1 MAIAIGL
8 DFGSDS
14 VRALAVDCASGEE
27 IATSV
32 EWYPRWQKGQFCDAP
47 NNQFRHHPR
56 DYIESMEAAL
66 KTVLAELSVEQR
78 AAVVGIG
85 VDSTGSTPAP
95 IDADGN
101 VLALRPEFAENPN
114 AMFVLWKDHTAVEE
128 AEEITRLCHAPGNV
142 DYSRYIGGIYSS
154 EWFWAKILHVTRQDS
169 AVAQSAASWIELC
182 DWVPALLSGTTRPQD
197 IRRGRC
203 SAGHKSLWHESW
215 GGLPPAS
222 FFDELD
228 PILNRHLPS
237 PLFTDTWTADI
248 PVGTLCPEW
257 AQRLGLPESVVISGG
272 AFDCHMGAVGAGAQ
286 PNALV
291 KVIGTST
298 CDILIA
304 DKQSVGERA
313 VKGICGQVDGSV
325 VPGFIGLEAGQS
337 AFGDIYAWF
346 GRVLG
351 WPLEQLAAQHPELKA
366 QINASQKQL
375 LPALT
380 EAWAKNPS
388 LDHLPVDRHGG
399 SVAAFG
405 HLYFP
410 RMHRAGYVAP
420 NLGEV
425 PPHASPGGY
434 VMDSRPGLYDSV
446 LVLDYKSLYPSIIR
460 TFLIDP
466 VGLVE
471 GMAQPDPEHSTE
483 GFLDAWFSREKHCL
497 PEIVTNIWHGRD
509 KAKRQGNKPLS
520 QALKIIMNAFY
531 GVLGTTACRFF
542 DPRLASSITMRGH
555 QIMRQ
560 TKALIEAQGYDI
572 IYGDTDSTFVW
583 LKGAHS
589 EEEAAKIGRALVQH
603 VNAWWAETL
612 QKQRLTSALE
622 LEYETH
628 FCRFLMPTIR
638 GADTGSK
645 KRYAGLIQEGD
656 KQRMVFKGLETV
668 RTDWTPLAQQFQQEL
683 YLRIFRNEPYQ
694 EYVRQT
700 IDKLMAGELDARL
713 VYRKRLRRPL
723 SEYQR
728 NVPPHVRAARL
739 ADEENQK
746 RGRPLQYQNRG
757 TIKYVWTTN
766 GPEPLDYQRS
776 PLDYEHYLTRQ
787 LQPVAEGILPFIED
801 NFATLM
807 TGQLGLF

>member
-1 MAIAIGL
+1 
-8 DFGSDS
+8 
-14 VRALAVDCASGEE
+14 
-27 IATSV
+27 
-32 EWYPRWQKGQFCDAP
+32 
-47 NNQFRHHPR
+47 
-56 DYIESMEAAL
+56 MEAAL
-66 KTVLAELSVEQR
+66 KTVLAELSAEQR

-85 VDSTGSTPAP
+85 VDTTGSTPAP

-346 GRVLG
+346 GRVLS
-351 WPLEQLAAQHPELKA
+351 WPLEQLAAQHPELKE

-388 LDHLPVDRHGG
+388 LDHLPVVLDWFNGRRSPNANQRLKGVITDLNLATDAPLLFGG
-399 SVAAFG
+399 LIAATAFG
-405 HLYFP
+405 A
-410 RMHRAGYVAP
+410 RAIMECFTDQGIAVNNVMA
-420 NLGEV
+420 LGGIARKNQV
-425 PPHASPGGY
+425 IMQACC
-434 VMDSRPGLYDSV
+434 DV
-446 LVLDYKSLYPSIIR
+446 L
-460 TFLIDP
+460 
-466 VGLVE
+466 
-471 GMAQPDPEHSTE
+471 
-483 GFLDAWFSREKHCL
+483 
-497 PEIVTNIWHGRD
+497 N
-509 KAKRQGNKPLS
+509 
-520 QALKIIMNAFY
+520 
-531 GVLGTTACRFF
+531 
-542 DPRLASSITMRGH
+542 
-555 QIMRQ
+555 
-560 TKALIEAQGYDI
+560 
-572 IYGDTDSTFVW
+572 
-583 LKGAHS
+583 
-589 EEEAAKIGRALVQH
+589 
-603 VNAWWAETL
+603 
-612 QKQRLTSALE
+612 
-622 LEYETH
+622 
-628 FCRFLMPTIR
+628 
-638 GADTGSK
+638 
-645 KRYAGLIQEGD
+645 
-656 KQRMVFKGLETV
+656 
-668 RTDWTPLAQQFQQEL
+668 
-683 YLRIFRNEPYQ
+683 
-694 EYVRQT
+694 
-700 IDKLMAGELDARL
+700 
-713 VYRKRLRRPL
+713 
-723 SEYQR
+723 
-728 NVPPHVRAARL
+728 
-739 ADEENQK
+739 
-746 RGRPLQYQNRG
+746 RPLQIVASDQCCALGAAIFAAVAAKVHADIPSAQQKMASAVEKTLQPRSEQAQRFEQLYRRYQQ
-757 TIKYVWTTN
+757 WAMSA
-766 GPEPLDYQRS
+766 EQ
-776 PLDYEHYLTRQ
+776 HYLPTSAPAQ
-787 LQPVAEGILPFIED
+787 AAQAVP
-801 NFATLM
+801 TL
-807 TGQLGLF
+807 